1 MFGAPAERNVLL
13 MNRSNHTFRSAG
25 AKKKVTG
32 SGVYKHSV
40 PPGLSDLVRN
50 KKMTN
55 YILTVLLLVGSLLWS
70 TGSAVAAPRVKVLKL
85 SITNPTDETRAHDNI
100 VVSVEDLK
108 RMAPDFKAGDCI
120 VTASDAATLEED
132 SPTLQVTELPSQAD
146 DLDGDNKYDEVAFQ
160 IELKPKQTRIV
171 TIAYGDPATIQR
183 LRSDYPKRT
192 DARFTMQFDGLAW
205 ESEATAWRIYFDQ
218 RNAIDIWGKRRP
230 GLYLEMFGA
239 PEYVYNQESPLGRDI
254 YRIGDAI
261 GIGAVAALVDG
272 KVVKVSDVADRQW
285 RIISAGPVRV
295 IVAVSYK
302 GWKVGGRE
310 VNLTS
315 RMTQWAGKHGF
326 EHRVTAEGAAGLTLV
341 TGVVRHP
348 GLQEKVF
355 EPTATDP
362 ALWHAWW
369 GHQVVETGPTATSIH
384 NLPNENLG
392 LAIIAP
398 GRESKSGVDDPLNL
412 LVQPQ
417 VVNGSAS
424 WYVLGVWDQENSD
437 NLTVTAPNAATRYRN
452 GSLVLPLAAPGT
464 FDAFVDLVRETTV
477 RVTHPAQVALLS
489 LNAASQSAPPDTLQ
503 LARTKTYAEA
513 IDLLRQSAE
522 RTAQKWEPIVA
533 GSPAEEA
540 ARDKGPGFFT
550 EGDNQTGEWKD
561 QKGFYWTGNFWVGEL
576 WQLYAKTRDERFRRW
591 AELWNARLLG
601 KEMTENHDVGFLN
614 YYSSVF
620 AYRQTGDKKYREG
633 GLRAAERL
641 KEMYNPT
648 TELVSA
654 WSVGG
659 DDTIIDTMMNLQ
671 IWWWATR
678 ETNDPQWRA
687 LGLKHALK
695 SAAWL
700 IRADGSVI
708 QSVHYNPGDNRQQFS
723 SAGPAPQDVNVVTN
737 ARPGEK
743 VFTHTHQ
750 GFAADTTWSRGTAWA
765 LYGFAVA
772 HDETRDPR
780 LLATA
785 EKIAAY
791 VLDHLPED
799 GVPWYDFVDEG
810 VHFRNRDTSA
820 AALIAGGLFRL
831 SELSADKVRAESY
844 RREGERI
851 VQSLIDHYLSPVGAE
866 DKTPPG
872 VLRHGSSTRPNDG
885 RLIYGDYYLLE
896 DLLWL
901 EAHKTRKS

>member
-1 MFGAPAERNVLL
+1 LNRFPVADLRIKLFSVIFLLAATIPAWA
-13 MNRSNHTFRSAG
+13 M
-25 AKKKVTG
+25 
-32 SGVYKHSV
+32 
-40 PPGLSDLVRN
+40 
-50 KKMTN
+50 
-55 YILTVLLLVGSLLWS
+55 
-70 TGSAVAAPRVKVLKL
+70 PRVKVLKL
-85 SITNPTDETRAHDNI
+85 SVTNPTDQLRLHEN
-100 VVSVEDLK
+100 VVINVADLQ
-108 RMAPDFKAGDCI
+108 RVAPDFKAGDVI
-120 VTASDAATLEED
+120 VTTSDASSLAED
-132 SPTLQVTELPSQAD
+132 ARTVQATELPSQAD
-146 DLDGDNKYDEVAFQ
+146 DLDGDNKYDELAFQ
-160 IELKPKQTRIV
+160 IELKPRQTRIV
-171 TIAYGDPATIQR
+171 TIAYGDTTTMQR

-192 DARFTMQFDGLAW
+192 AAKFTMKFDGLAW
-205 ESEATAWRIYFDQ
+205 ESEATAWRIYFDK
-218 RNAIDIWGKRRP
+218 RNAIDLYGKRRP

-239 PEYVYNQESPLGRDI
+239 PEYVYHQESPLGRDI
-254 YRIGDAI
+254 YRIGEAI

-272 KVVKVSDVADRQW
+272 RVVKVADVADRKW

-295 IVAVSYK
+295 IVELSYK

-326 EHRVTAEGAAGLTLV
+326 EHRITAEGADGLTLV

-355 EPTATDP
+355 EPTASEP
-362 ALWHAWW
+362 ALVRASW
-369 GHQVVETGPTATSIH
+369 GHQVEEEGPPATAIH
-384 NLPNENLG
+384 NLPDQNLG

-398 GRESKSGVDDPLNL
+398 GRESKLAADDPLNL

-417 VVNGSAS
+417 VINGSAS

-437 NLTVTAPNAATRYRN
+437 NLTVSAVNAATKYRN
-452 GSLVLPLAAPGT
+452 GSLVLPLSAPKT
-464 FDAFVDLVRETTV
+464 LDAFVDLARETS
-477 RVTHPAQVALLS
+477 RSINQPAQVSLLS
-489 LNAASQSAPPDTLQ
+489 RNAAPQSAPPDTLQ
-503 LARTKTYAEA
+503 PARAKTYAEA

-522 RTAQKWEPIVA
+522 RTALKWEAVA
-533 GSPAEEA
+533 ANSPSEEA
-540 ARDKGPGFFT
+540 TRDKGLGFFT
-550 EGDNQTGEWKD
+550 EGDNQTGDWKE
-561 QKGFYWTGNFWVGEL
+561 QKGFFWTGNFWVGEL
-576 WQLYAKTRDERFRRW
+576 WQLYARTKDERFRRW

-601 KEMTENHDVGFLN
+601 KEMTENHDVGFIN

-620 AYRQTGDKKYREG
+620 AYRQTADKKYREG

-641 KEMYNPT
+641 KQMYNPL
-648 TELVSA
+648 TELVPA

-678 ETNDPQWRA
+678 ETNDPQWRE

-700 IRADGSVI
+700 IRDDGSVI
-708 QSVHYNPGDNRQQFS
+708 QSVHYNPGDNRQQFTS
-723 SAGPAPQDVNVVTN
+723 SGAAPQDVKVPNN

-750 GFAADTTWSRGTAWA
+750 GFAADTTWSRGAAWA
-765 LYGFAVA
+765 LYGFPVA
-772 HDETRDPR
+772 YGETRDPR

-820 AALIAGGLFRL
+820 AALIVGGLFRL
-831 SELSADKVRAESY
+831 SELSADKERAEKY
-844 RREGERI
+844 RREGKRI
-851 VQSLIDHYLSPVGAE
+851 VQSLIDRYLTPVAAD

-901 EAHKTRKS
+901 DEHGR